1 MSSLT
6 HETKTREGWR
16 LRVYTA
22 AGRRSIWLGKITE
35 PEAIAIQRHADE
47 IIAAQTADLPIP
59 RSTSLW
65 LDRIA
70 PDIRSKLRAL
80 TGAAK
85 TVSAA
90 IDEYLHAKRAET
102 ADSTWSSISL
112 SLDFLRD
119 NVGNRRLDA
128 VPPEIIDSIYDTID
142 ASSSTRGK
150 IAKNWRAFFR
160 WAIDRKWITDNPAR
174 HLSTAIAIREKQFV
188 PAEVIHRALDACDD
202 PQLAVVVALARFGGI
217 RMSSELRGLTWSHID
232 TTRKRIRI
240 LDTKRSTERDIPI
253 FPEIASTLS
262 RHDPG
267 DLCRDL
273 IGLSHAAIT
282 SRFVDLL
289 QRIGAEPWPALWH
302 SMRATR
308 ETELIEQYGLATAAQ
323 WIGNS
328 PSVAMRSY
336 AIVTDT
342 AWQRATRNSDL

>member
-1 MSSLT
+1 MIPMSSLT

-22 AGRRSIWLGKITE
+22 AGRRSIWLGRITE

-59 RSTSLW
+59 RSTALW
-65 LDRIA
+65 LDRLA
-70 PDIRSKLRAL
+70 PEIRSKLRAI

-90 IDEYLHAKRAET
+90 IDEYLHTKRAEI
-102 ADSTWSSISL
+102 AESTWDSISL

-128 VPPEIIDSIYDTID
+128 VPPEIVDSIYDTID

-188 PAEVIHRALDACDD
+188 ASEIILKAIAACDN
-202 PQLAVVVALARFGGI
+202 PQLAVVIALARFGGI
-217 RMSSELRGLTWSHID
+217 RMSSELRGITWSHID
-232 TTRKRIRI
+232 RHRNRIRI
-240 LDTKRSTERDIPI
+240 IDTKRSTEREIPL
-253 FPEIASTLS
+253 FPEISATLD
-262 RHDPG
+262 RHDDG

-273 IGLSHAAIT
+273 INLSHAAIT

-289 QRIGAEPWPALWH
+289 HRLEITPWPVIWH

-308 ETELIEQYGLATAAQ
+308 ETELIEAYGLATAAH

-336 AIVTDT
+336 AIVSDA
-342 AWQRATRNSDL
+342 AWRQAIG